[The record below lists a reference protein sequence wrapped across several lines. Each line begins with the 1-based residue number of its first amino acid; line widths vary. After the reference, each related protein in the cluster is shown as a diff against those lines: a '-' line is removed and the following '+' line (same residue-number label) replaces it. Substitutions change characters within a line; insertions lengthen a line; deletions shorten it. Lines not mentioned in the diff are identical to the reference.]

1 MREKVLALIEKT
13 PGMGEFWLIDLN
25 TNAALPFSNTDGE
38 RQLLEQNLTVM
49 VQAKKDFSAL
59 GFVPTPTW
67 RVMCLSTIKKLIG
80 KSIHET
86 ISRPDFHDATEAIA
100 WCKSAMA
107 YALAHIEK
115 QNMAFLNDLECRVIV
130 ATLAMEQKGLPFDKV
145 LWQKSLVV
153 FAQENEAIK
162 ARLVD
167 LLKVDG
173 GFSLFGPTPID
184 LNNHHAVKESLEKLI
199 GHKLKSTGQ
208 ASLKEIDHEAA
219 RLLMEYRELARME
232 SAYGE
237 AFLAKI
243 DDRLRGNYE
252 PIGSASGRFSCHDP
266 NLLALP
272 NHEAFQACLKPKEGR
287 SLLRFDYNA
296 CEIRILAGLSHDQVL
311 IEIFLRQED
320 IHSRVASKVFGQE
333 VSKTKNAHLRDQAK
347 VLNFG
352 IIYGMGEHA
361 MAAQLKI
368 SLAQAQTLLKNYFK
382 QFSKVHQYLL
392 GLEEEAKKNG
402 FVTTALMRRGY
413 FDTDDFNPRVARNL
427 PIQGTGADIIKL
439 AMCRI
444 FSALRLQ
451 KLDAAIVNVVHD
463 EIVIETA
470 DADKEV
476 VCHLVQ
482 HEMEQAFSVVVPH
495 VLAEVNVKSS

>member
-1 MREKVLALIEKT
+1 MREKVLALIEKS
-13 PGMGEFWLIDLN
+13 PGSGQFWLIDLADN
-25 TNAALPFSNTDGE
+25 TAAAFLNTPSE
-38 RQLLEQNLTVM
+38 RQLLEHNLTVF
-49 VQAKKDFSAL
+49 VHAKRDFSTL
-59 GFVPTPTW
+59 GFEPSPTW

-86 ISRPDFHDATEAIA
+86 ITRPDFQDAEQAVV

-107 YALAHIEK
+107 YALLHIEK
-115 QNMAFLNDLECRVIV
+115 QNMAFLNDLECRVII

-145 LWQKSLVV
+145 LWQKSLAI
-153 FAQENEAIK
+153 FAQKNEAIK
-162 ARLVD
+162 ARLLD

-184 LNNHHAVKESLEKLI
+184 LNNHHAVKEALEKLI

-219 RLLMEYRELARME
+219 GLLMEYRELARME

-237 AFLAKI
+237 SFLAKI

-272 NHEAFQACLKPKEGR
+272 NHEAFQACLMPKKGR

-296 CEIRILAGLSHDQVL
+296 CEIRILAGLSQDQAL
-311 IEIFLRQED
+311 IDIFSRQED
-320 IHSRVASKVFGQE
+320 IHSMVASKIFGQE

-352 IIYGMGEHA
+352 IIYGMGEQA

-368 SLAQAQTLLKNYFK
+368 SLAQAESLLKNYFK
-382 QFSKVHQYLL
+382 QFCKVHQYLL
-392 GLEEEAKKNG
+392 GLEEEARKDG

-413 FDTDDFNPRVARNL
+413 FDADDFNPRVARNL

-444 FSALRLQ
+444 FSALFGQ
-451 KLDAAIVNVVHD
+451 GLDAAIVNVVHD
-463 EIVIETA
+463 EIVIETG
-470 DADKEV
+470 DGDKEA
-476 VCHLVQ
+476 VCRLVM
-482 HEMEQAFSVVVPH
+482 HEMEQAFSMVVPN
-495 VLAEVNVKSS
+495 VPAVVNFK